1 MPTTQAK
8 SSITQTKPEIYQPDS
23 VVPVREEVVAKRFPR
38 TKLIGEFA
46 LSTHDNTTIRWYKQ
60 SKPDRAQKHKT
71 YLGLLIQDGNVMVIG
86 RDLKDLKE
94 ERFRQGLHC
103 LVCNVITYS
112 RYRHDYHSCECGNC
126 FVDGGPAYFR
136 GGYNNKAQVKEVTID
151 LLKQAVVEV
160 KK

>member
-71 YLGLLIQDGNVMVIG
+71 YLG
-86 RDLKDLKE
+86 
-94 ERFRQGLHC
+94 
-103 LVCNVITYS
+103 
-112 RYRHDYHSCECGNC
+112 
-126 FVDGGPAYFR
+126 
-136 GGYNNKAQVKEVTID
+136 
-151 LLKQAVVEV
+151 
-160 KK
+160 